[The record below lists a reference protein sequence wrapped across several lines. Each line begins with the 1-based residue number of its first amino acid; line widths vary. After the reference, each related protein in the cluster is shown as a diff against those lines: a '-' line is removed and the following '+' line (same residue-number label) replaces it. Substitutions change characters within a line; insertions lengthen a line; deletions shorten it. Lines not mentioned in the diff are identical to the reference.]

1 MPNTKLDHQN
11 ASVTGWAS
19 QIAVLFNAERSHWT
33 TSLTVEDKATGLVQ
47 ETGHLK
53 KRKKRKKKERKK
65 ENRRW
70 RPWPTFVFRGPVGL
84 TSCETSIK
92 SSSNLGFRLN
102 LRFLEIGLLTTDN
115 IHIGVLAAVLVLAF
129 TEEQI
134 QVHIHIHENNNN
146 NKSILAK
153 WTRATPISTC
163 RFQIY
168 KEAVL
173 QRGGV

>member
-1 MPNTKLDHQN
+1 MSEPDCCFIQCGTKSLDD
-11 ASVTGWAS
+11 
-19 QIAVLFNAERSHWT
+19 VLNSGGQSHWT
-33 TSLTVEDKATGLVQ
+33 SPRKRTFE
-47 ETGHLK
+47 EK
-53 KRKKRKKKERKK
+53 KKKKRKKKERKK

>member
-1 MPNTKLDHQN
+1 MDD
-11 ASVTGWAS
+11 
-19 QIAVLFNAERSHWT
+19 VLNCGGQSHWT
-33 TSLTVEDKATGLVQ
+33 SPRNRTFE
-47 ETGHLK
+47 EK
-53 KRKKRKKKERKK
+53 KKKKKERKK
-65 ENRRW
+65 ERKSPVTTVTN
-70 RPWPTFVFRGPVGL
+70 FVFRGPVGL

-153 WTRATPISTC
+153 
-163 RFQIY
+163 
-168 KEAVL
+168 
-173 QRGGV
+173 